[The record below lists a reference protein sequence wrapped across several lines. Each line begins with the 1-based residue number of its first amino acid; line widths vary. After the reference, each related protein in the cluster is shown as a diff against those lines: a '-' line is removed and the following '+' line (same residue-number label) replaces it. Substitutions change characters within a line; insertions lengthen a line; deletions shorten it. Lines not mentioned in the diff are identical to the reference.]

1 MFKNIFR
8 EAQRVFSNN
17 AVGGGRNFLLVYI
30 AGHGV
35 SDTMQQFVLND
46 AQHNLVSIED
56 NLRILSKGSNTNV
69 LAFYDICRSKLE
81 SFPNLK
87 RGGGESDFRFETTEE
102 FAENYQ
108 YMHIGTHPS

>member
-1 MFKNIFR
+1 M
-8 EAQRVFSNN
+8 
-17 AVGGGRNFLLVYI
+17 
-30 AGHGV
+30 
-35 SDTMQQFVLND
+35 LND

-69 LAFYDICRSKLE
+69 LAFYDMSRSKLE

-87 RGGGESDFRFETTEE
+87 RGGGENDFRFETTEE

-108 YMHIGTHPS
+108 YMHIGTHFSMVVLPVHTSRYTVVLHWYIRMWSRWVIDIQR